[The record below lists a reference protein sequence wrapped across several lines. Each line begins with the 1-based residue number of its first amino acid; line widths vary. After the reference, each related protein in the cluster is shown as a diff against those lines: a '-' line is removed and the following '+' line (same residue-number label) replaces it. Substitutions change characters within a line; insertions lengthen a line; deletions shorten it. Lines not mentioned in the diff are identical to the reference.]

1 MTNLP
6 RGPTNFIKNCNDI
19 LAENCKTPNRKTLIS
34 NPFNKQ
40 TNKKDILSKNTS
52 SQIDKIRMLLDVK
65 KTT

>member
-40 TNKKDILSKNTS
+40 TNKKDILSSIKEKPNQLN
-52 SQIDKIRMLLDVK
+52 QIKQILQ
-65 KTT
+65 